1 MACFMTCFMTCFMAR
16 CIIFPSIL
24 APKNGEKILILAKF
38 WTPQTKI
45 LASLDK
51 VCSTRAKL
59 FYVACKINRAS
70 QYRID
75 RYGPMLL
82 TQADNGYPLRQSSR
96 IPNFQPIFEQHNLN
110 RSSACV
116 ISMHDSVDNCF
127 GNRLNRQFITDIYL
141 GGLGPFSNTSI
152 NTT

>member
-1 MACFMTCFMTCFMAR
+1 MACCMAC

-24 APKNGEKILILAKF
+24 APKNRKKILILAKF

-96 IPNFQPIFEQHNLN
+96 IPNFQRERRGDAPQSCHPE
-110 RSSACV
+110 RSAVGREVTSA
-116 ISMHDSVDNCF
+116 
-127 GNRLNRQFITDIYL
+127 
-141 GGLGPFSNTSI
+141 
-152 NTT
+152 

>member
-1 MACFMTCFMTCFMAR
+1 MAR
-16 CIIFPSIL
+16 CVIFPSIL

-82 TQADNGYPLRQSSR
+82 TQADNGYPLRLAET
-96 IPNFQPIFEQHNLN
+96 IGNL
-110 RSSACV
+110 
-116 ISMHDSVDNCF
+116 
-127 GNRLNRQFITDIYL
+127 
-141 GGLGPFSNTSI
+141 
-152 NTT
+152 